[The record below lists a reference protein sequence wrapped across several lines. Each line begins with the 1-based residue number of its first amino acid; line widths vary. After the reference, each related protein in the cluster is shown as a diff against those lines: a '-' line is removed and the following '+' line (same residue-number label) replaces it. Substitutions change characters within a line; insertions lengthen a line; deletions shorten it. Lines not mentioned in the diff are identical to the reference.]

1 MWLSATAQHVS
12 RRWTTRGAHYEIAGW
27 TYNMYG
33 MVQLDDKVE
42 ISIERV
48 GKVEHGGMA
57 FEVTCRI
64 DGQLVS
70 RGTALVRAP
79 KSAFVYPGQHPETG
93 YGA

>member
-1 MWLSATAQHVS
+1 
-12 RRWTTRGAHYEIAGW
+12 
-27 TYNMYG
+27 MYG

-79 KSAFVYPGQHPETG
+79 KSAFVYPGQGIQKQGMVLDERANRPPPAACGSAPTS
-93 YGA
+93 